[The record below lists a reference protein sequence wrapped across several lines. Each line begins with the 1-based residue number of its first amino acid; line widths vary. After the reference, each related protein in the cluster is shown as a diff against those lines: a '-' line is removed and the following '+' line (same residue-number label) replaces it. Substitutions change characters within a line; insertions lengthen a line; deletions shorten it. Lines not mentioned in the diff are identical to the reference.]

1 MFKIIKK
8 SKISQARLGKIITKR
23 GVLSTPFF
31 MPIATRGAIKN
42 LSPQD
47 LKDLK
52 AEIILSNTYHLF
64 LKPGL
69 KIIKH
74 SKGLNNFI
82 GWDKSILTDSG
93 GYQVFSLAKK
103 RKIKQDGVEFQSEI
117 SGEKV
122 FLTPEKAIKIQRII
136 DSDLM
141 MVLDECLE
149 YPVDYKKAAI
159 SVERTTKWAIKSQKE
174 YLKKKNGQLLFG
186 IVQGSIYFDLRKKS
200 VQDLVKQNFDGY
212 AIGGIF
218 VGEPVKKSY
227 FIIKKTAEIL
237 PFKKPRYLMG
247 AGKPEQ
253 ILKSVR
259 LGVDMFDCVI
269 PTRNARH
276 GLLYTN
282 LSLKNSKLSYK
293 KIHITNAK
301 YKNSI
306 LPLDKK
312 CACYTCQ
319 NFSQSYLRHLFAIN
333 ENLGQRLATI
343 HNLAFYLNLMKE
355 IRNQIKIGKL

>member
-8 SKISQARLGKIITKR
+8 SKISQARLGKIVTKR
-23 GVLSTPFF
+23 GTLLTPFF
-31 MPIATRGAIKN
+31 MPIATRGAVKN

-47 LKDLK
+47 LEDLNT
-52 AEIILSNTYHLF
+52 EIILSNTYHLF

-69 KIIKH
+69 KVIKH
-74 SKGLNNFI
+74 SGGLNNFI
-82 GWDKSILTDSG
+82 GWDRPILTDSG
-93 GYQVFSLAKK
+93 GYQVFSLARK
-103 RKIKQDGVEFQSEI
+103 RKIKENGVEFQSEI
-117 SGEKV
+117 NGERI

-149 YPVDYKKAAI
+149 YPTDYKKAVV
-159 SVERTTKWAIKSQKE
+159 SVRRTTKWAIKSQKE
-174 YLKKKNGQLLFG
+174 YLKKKNNQLLFG
-186 IVQGSIYFDLRKKS
+186 IVQGSIYLDLRIKS
-200 VQDLVKQNFDGY
+200 AQDLIRQNFDGY

-218 VGEPVKKSY
+218 LGEPIRKSY
-227 FIIKKTAEIL
+227 AIIKKTAEIL

-253 ILKSVR
+253 ILKAVK

-282 LSLKNSKLSYK
+282 LSLNNSKLSYK

-301 YKNSI
+301 YKNNI
-306 LPLDKK
+306 FPLDKK
-312 CACYTCQ
+312 CNCYTCR
-319 NFSQSYLRHLFAIN
+319 NFSQSYLRHLFIVN
-333 ENLGQRLATI
+333 ENFGQRLATI
-343 HNLAFYLNLMKE
+343 HNLAFYLNLIRE